1 MTRQSSS
8 SPPPPGP
15 PGGSRAGAQLATP
28 VPSGL
33 IGRYQVLDKI
43 GEGGMGSL
51 FLARDPAIDRLVAIK
66 LLRHGL
72 DTEALRERFAREARA
87 AGRLRHPHIVT
98 IFDVGEHDG
107 DPFIAMEFLAGE
119 TLAELIRD
127 GARLSLSRRL
137 KLLEE
142 LCDGLGYAH
151 RAGLVHRDI
160 KPANL
165 MVDADGVLK
174 ILDFGIVRVSDSG
187 MTQAGVLVGTVNYMS
202 PEQVVGSTVDH
213 RSDIFAVGLVAY
225 ELISS
230 RQAFPGTMKEG
241 LLNKILNGA
250 AEPLSNVVPGID
262 AEVVSIV
269 EQALKKDPADRYQ
282 DLVRMRNDFSRARVR
297 IEREEE
303 LAASAAAAEAG
314 ETAVIGEHATIAPDV
329 QRPSAP
335 AVVHQAEHAL
345 ASGNFRAAL
354 TLAGRSA
361 AINPQDRSASSIV
374 ARAEAALLD
383 RGRLLQSGAPVR
395 PASSVPAA
403 PIPASGAPPS
413 AGPASGSVAQP
424 GGHVIWIA
432 VAIAVAAL
440 GIAVAALWL
449 RNPSGAPAQVA
460 SEKQAAT
467 PQQGEPRAT
476 PPPPSAAA
484 PTQPAPAPPVS
495 SPAPDPDTE
504 KPNVPAPP
512 VSAAPPEVAARGAD
526 SPAAARGS
534 TARGRPGEPE
544 RRSPAGARSTVP
556 PASVVP
562 PPAPNA
568 PDPSAPPAA
577 ERPAAPLRAGFDV
590 TAPSRKKY
598 SEPVATGSGGAV
610 GIELTIGPDGHVSD
624 ARVVRSAGSLD
635 EPALAAVRQWEFE
648 VTRVRNGDAV
658 SVIYTVDVRVPAA
671 PAPPPAAK
679 PSTPAAPP
687 AAPPKPS
694 ETGRSAAPPAPDP
707 QEEIRTVL
715 GRYKAAWESLN
726 PDAIARVQALS
737 PGEVAELRRFISTAN
752 GYQVDL
758 TVKSITVDPSGRTA
772 VAHVAMVRR
781 FVPKIGRAPSPQ
793 QASEVRLEKRGD
805 AWVVVNIQ

>member
-8 SPPPPGP
+8 SPPPAGP
-15 PGGSRAGAQLATP
+15 PGGSRGGAQLATP
-28 VPSGL
+28 VPAGL
-33 IGRYQVLDKI
+33 IGRYQILDKI

-142 LCDGLGYAH
+142 LSDGLGYAH

-250 AEPLSNVVPGID
+250 ADPLSSVVPGID

-282 DLVRMRNDFSRARVR
+282 DLVRMRNDLSRARVR

-303 LAASAAAAEAG
+303 LAAAAAAAEAG
-314 ETAVIGEHATIAPDV
+314 ETAVIGEHATIALDA

-403 PIPASGAPPS
+403 PVPASGVPPS
-413 AGPASGSVAQP
+413 AGAGLGLCCPAWRRTCDLDCSGDRGCRARDRGCRAVVAESVGRA
-424 GGHVIWIA
+424 
-432 VAIAVAAL
+432 
-440 GIAVAALWL
+440 
-449 RNPSGAPAQVA
+449 GAGRFG
-460 SEKQAAT
+460 ET
-467 PQQGEPRAT
+467 GGEP
-476 PPPPSAAA
+476 
-484 PTQPAPAPPVS
+484 
-495 SPAPDPDTE
+495 
-504 KPNVPAPP
+504 
-512 VSAAPPEVAARGAD
+512 
-526 SPAAARGS
+526 
-534 TARGRPGEPE
+534 
-544 RRSPAGARSTVP
+544 
-556 PASVVP
+556 
-562 PPAPNA
+562 
-568 PDPSAPPAA
+568 
-577 ERPAAPLRAGFDV
+577 
-590 TAPSRKKY
+590 TAP
-598 SEPVATGSGGAV
+598 
-610 GIELTIGPDGHVSD
+610 
-624 ARVVRSAGSLD
+624 
-635 EPALAAVRQWEFE
+635 
-648 VTRVRNGDAV
+648 
-658 SVIYTVDVRVPAA
+658 
-671 PAPPPAAK
+671 
-679 PSTPAAPP
+679 
-687 AAPPKPS
+687 
-694 ETGRSAAPPAPDP
+694 
-707 QEEIRTVL
+707 
-715 GRYKAAWESLN
+715 
-726 PDAIARVQALS
+726 
-737 PGEVAELRRFISTAN
+737 
-752 GYQVDL
+752 
-758 TVKSITVDPSGRTA
+758 
-772 VAHVAMVRR
+772 
-781 FVPKIGRAPSPQ
+781 
-793 QASEVRLEKRGD
+793 
-805 AWVVVNIQ
+805 